1 VPPIT
6 AAGIDDEMSV
16 SGEESDDEDLTDT
29 ESSASGY
36 SSARCESFENA
47 EYDGH

>member
-1 VPPIT
+1 MPPI
-6 AAGIDDEMSV
+6 AIDSIDDEMSL

-36 SSARCESFENA
+36 SSTRCEWFENA
-47 EYDGH
+47 QHRGC